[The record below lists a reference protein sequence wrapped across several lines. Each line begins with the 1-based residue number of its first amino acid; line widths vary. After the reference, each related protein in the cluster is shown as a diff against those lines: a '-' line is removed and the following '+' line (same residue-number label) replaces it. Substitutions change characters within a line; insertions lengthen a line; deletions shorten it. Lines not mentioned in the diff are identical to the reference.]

1 MGSSFSS
8 TFIAILT
15 LVISFNSTIFGS
27 KAYVALVDSA
37 TVAVYDMAT
46 TNPVT
51 SITISMVV
59 DDLIN
64 FELASPDTTRVYVA
78 VGTQSGMGFVSVID
92 VYSDTIL
99 TNIPI
104 ADYPMWMAIT
114 PDQSKLYCLNSGS
127 CTVIE
132 TATNSVTSTISVGGG
147 VIAISP
153 NGSRAYV
160 TSGGSVAIIDT
171 TTDMV
176 LNTVSTP
183 DIVNQ
188 MVITPDGTK
197 VYMVAIDNLSSS
209 FIDVLDTTNNMVSQ
223 IAIASSPYPNFD
235 TTTAIVITP
244 DGSKVYVGNG
254 NLSRS
259 IQVID
264 VVTDSLVATIPISTQ
279 TNNFVQGLTI
289 GSIVYVTSNHNGKD
303 GCLSV
308 VDTGSNTVIQTI
320 SLSASSSADNLKI
333 DPEQTQ
339 LVVNS
344 SASALLNIVTTYPSL
359 QVFYPPIEDD
369 NSLVVFGLA
378 LIPPPPPPNLLF
390 PPSNGEVVRKK
401 CNFLTQSEVSNVIY
415 WNPPNA
421 GEAPATYL
429 IYRDPA
435 LTNLVGVVNATSKLE
450 FIDNLT
456 TCKKKNSTYYIVS
469 EDVVGNRSTP
479 LILTQGI

>member
-114 PDQSKLYCLNSGS
+114 PDGSKLYCLNSGS
-127 CTVIE
+127 CTVID
-132 TATNSVTSTISVGGG
+132 TATNSVTTTISVGGG

-153 NGSRAYV
+153 DGSRAYV

-176 LNTVSTP
+176 LTTVSTP

-188 MVITPDGTK
+188 LVITPDGTK
-197 VYMVAIDNLSSS
+197 VYMVAIDNGTSSS
-209 FIDVLDTTNNMVSQ
+209 IDVLDTTNNIVSSIP
-223 IAIASSPYPNFD
+223 IAASPYPDLF
-235 TTTAIVITP
+235 TTTGIVITP
-244 DGSKVYVGNG
+244 DGSKVYVANG
-254 NLSRS
+254 GLSRS

-264 VVTDSLVATIPISTQ
+264 VATDSVLTTIPIT
-279 TNNFVQGLTI
+279 TPNNNTVKGLTI
-289 GSIVYVTSNHNGKD
+289 SSDGTIVYVTSSDEGTY

-308 VDTGSNTVIQTI
+308 VDTGSNMVIDTI
-320 SLSASSSADNLKI
+320 SLSASSSADNVKI
-333 DPEQTQ
+333 DPEQTE
-339 LVVNS
+339 LVVNNS
-344 SASALLNIVTTYPSL
+344 STGLLNIVTTYPSL

-369 NSLVVFGLA
+369 NFQVVFGLA
-378 LIPPPPPPNLLF
+378 LF
-390 PPSNGEVVRKK
+390 PPSSGEVVRKK

-421 GEAPATYL
+421 GEAPAIYL